1 MGLSLLTQVL
11 IVRTLSKD
19 DFGSF
24 AYALALAALIQ
35 SFLALGLDRSDTYF
49 LTKFDEAGDAGRLLG
64 LLVVELMLVA
74 ISGAVVLVTLGGLTS
89 VVNSDV
95 SRPVLL
101 ALVAT
106 APLMAV
112 DALVLNAFAVFAA
125 PRVIFLRRY
134 VLDPILRLT
143 VVVVLMITGMALIS
157 LATGYLLAAIVG
169 TGIYLVLLIRLVRR
183 VLVRHGA
190 RTSLAWPGRQVFRY
204 AMPLLLGAVMYAATL
219 SLPILVLKSVGSTAD
234 VAEVRAV
241 QPVAAL
247 ILVVPTVFATLFLP
261 RAARLAARKEN
272 EALRRHYW
280 ATAIWVAVL
289 AFPAVVLFVA
299 FAPSVTTALF
309 GDRYADAARPLAIMA
324 LAFFANAALGLNGSF
339 LQVTGQLRHLTF
351 ANLAGLITAVV
362 TSAAL
367 IPAFGADG
375 AACAVAAA
383 LLVPQALK
391 QLGLRGTPVRSIH
404 ASGVRLWLFASLL
417 LAVAFAVSM
426 AWPSD
431 LIIALLTTIIC
442 SAVLVAVMRRELME
456 SNIFPVGRMRWSR
469 QPAAPGNSDLEGRAK
484 PGDVE
489 ADLPGSWQC
498 LDWRF
503 LDPDPSLGTVL
514 PLGVRRDIPRALKAL
529 GESVVDAPATR
540 MASPPVAVN
549 TVIASGAGCELQTLG
564 SVRSMLDPSGRLVI
578 EVSSPPPSIHRRVR
592 WRRWTAWRDHLGRA
606 GFIVNDIY
614 IALPNL
620 NRTSA
625 MVRLDERGA
634 LVAALRRQPVQPLK
648 RLAALGAVAAI
659 RVGLAEAVCR
669 HGVII
674 ARIID
679 NRPSE
684 THQ

>member
-1 MGLSLLTQVL
+1 MALSLLTQIL

-49 LTKFDEAGDAGRLLG
+49 LTKFDEAGDTGHVLG

-74 ISGAVVLVTLGGLTS
+74 VSGAVVLVSLGS
-89 VVNSDV
+89 FA
-95 SRPVLL
+95 SRIIPDIPGPVLL

-106 APLMAV
+106 APLMAA

-125 PRVIFLRRY
+125 PRAIFLRRY
-134 VLDPILRLT
+134 VLDPMLRLT
-143 VVVVLMITGMALIS
+143 VVVVLMITGMALAF
-157 LATGYLLAAIVG
+157 LAIGYLFAAIIG
-169 TGIYLVLLIRLVRR
+169 TGIYLVLLFRLLRR

-190 RTSLAWPGRQVFRY
+190 RTALAWPGREVFRY

-219 SLPILVLKSVGSTAD
+219 SLPTLVLKSVGSTAD

-280 ATAIWVAVL
+280 ATAVWVAVL

-299 FAPSVTTALF
+299 FAPPVTAVLF
-309 GDRYADAARPLAIMA
+309 GDRYIDASRPLAIMA
-324 LAFFANAALGLNGSF
+324 LAFFANAALGLNGSL
-339 LQVTGQLRHLTF
+339 LQVTGQLRRLTL
-351 ANLAGLITAVV
+351 ANLAGLITAGVS
-362 TSAAL
+362 SAAL
-367 IPAFGADG
+367 IPPFGADG

-404 ASGVRLWLFASLL
+404 ASGVRLWLCASLL
-417 LAVAFAVSM
+417 LAIAFAVSV

-431 LIIALLTTIIC
+431 LIIALLTTMIC
-442 SAVLVAVMRRELME
+442 SAVLVVVMRHELVA
-456 SNIFPVGRMRWSR
+456 SNIFPLGRMRRLR
-469 QPAAPGNSDLEGRAK
+469 QPAAPENSDLDSR
-484 PGDVE
+484 PVPCDVD

-503 LDPDPSLGTVL
+503 LGPDPSLGTVL
-514 PLGVRRDIPRALKAL
+514 TLGVRGAIPDALTAL
-529 GESVVDAPATR
+529 GESVVDA
-540 MASPPVAVN
+540 VAMKSGSRPFAD
-549 TVIASGAGCELQTLG
+549 TVIASGARCGRQTLNL
-564 SVRSMLDPSGRLVI
+564 VRSTLDPSGRLVI
-578 EVSSPPPSIHRRVR
+578 EVSSTPPSVQWRRR
-592 WRRWTAWRDHLGRA
+592 WRRWTAWRDHLGNA
-606 GFIVNDIY
+606 GFVVEDIY
-614 IALPNL
+614 VALPNL

-625 MVRLDERGA
+625 IVRLRERRA

-648 RLAALGAVAAI
+648 RLVALAAVIAI
-659 RVGLAEAVCR
+659 RLGWTQAVCR
-669 HGVII
+669 HGFII

-679 NRPSE
+679 NCSPESHR
-684 THQ
+684 